1 MARRSYTDPEEPSL
15 AELFSETT
23 AKLQLL
29 MRKELELAK
38 LEMKEQAAAATK
50 AGALFG
56 FAAVGG
62 LVAFVML
69 AGAAAWGLA
78 EVMPTGLAFLI
89 VAVVFGAVA
98 GILALQGKK
107 KLASFNPVPERTVET
122 VKEDVQ
128 TAKDALQRGA
138 QGPPQEQQLQ
148 QNDSDAW
155 RRY

>member
-1 MARRSYTDPEEPSL
+1 MARRSYTEPEEPSL

-38 LEMKEQAAAATK
+38 LELKEQAAAATK

-56 FAAVGG
+56 FAAVAG

-78 EVMPTGLAFLI
+78 EIMPTGFAFLL
-89 VAVVFGAVA
+89 VAVLLGAAAAVA
-98 GILALQGKK
+98 AKAGQKK
-107 KLASFNPVPERTVET
+107 MSDFSPVPERTAQT
-122 VKEDVQ
+122 IKEDVEV
-128 TAKDALQRGA
+128 AKDALSRGA
-138 QGPPQEQQLQ
+138 SGP
-148 QNDSDAW
+148 
-155 RRY
+155 